1 MGGITIDPAKCAGYP
16 RPAVAGGS
24 LALATTSSP
33 AGLLLGGAPGFELNA
48 IALPRVG
55 RRVTLVPRRARAV
68 DGRVQVWFARRVGPG
83 RGEASSGLRHDDLTH
98 ENPSPS

>member
-1 MGGITIDPAKCAGYP
+1 MGGITIDPAKCVGYP

-33 AGLLLGGAPGFELNA
+33 AGLLLGGARGFELNA

-83 RGEASSGLRHDDLTH
+83 RSAAPTWNRDDRATA
-98 ENPSPS
+98 PRSRS